1 MGYNIKVNCKPRKN
15 HLLRAND
22 KTMSKKVYAVVGA
35 PLTGK
40 TTYIKN
46 NFSDAA
52 KYYWADIINSSKNV
66 FKEILLE
73 DDEKLTDIYSDVNQG
88 LVDNFLLGN
97 KDVVFEYCTGF
108 EETDNMLLELID
120 QIKSYNIDF
129 ELIQLECDLEEA
141 EKRNERVRSESSYY
155 SSYFTG
161 IDIQVV
167 LAGFFEDYAD
177 GNKEN

>member
-1 MGYNIKVNCKPRKN
+1 MALSKQSK
-15 HLLRAND
+15 
-22 KTMSKKVYAVVGA
+22 MSKKVYAVVGA

-40 TTYIKN
+40 TTYIKD
-46 NFSDAA
+46 NFSDTT
-52 KYYWADIINSSKNV
+52 KYYWADIINASKKV

-73 DDEKLTDIYSDVNQG
+73 DEEKLSDIYSDVNQG

-97 KDVVFEYCTGF
+97 KAIVFEYCTGF

-120 QIKSYNIDF
+120 QIKSCGIDF
-129 ELIQLECDLEEA
+129 ELIQLECELEEA
-141 EKRNERVRSESSYY
+141 EKRNEKVRSEPNYY

-167 LAGFFEDYAD
+167 LAGFFEDYAGVKND
-177 GNKEN
+177 N